1 MRRSTLVLP
10 VIQKFDV
17 FQLKKSYAKNLSL
30 GFAVAVLIY
39 ILIIGAYFFLQSV
52 SKSTESEHR
61 VITFTLSVPASINFP
76 ADKQIA
82 VSSPVTSLKNAMPI
96 PVPDDKAADDK
107 PVPTQNDLSASLA
120 QPGDS

>member
-1 MRRSTLVLP
+1 MRVVLDGFSLKIGNRDNGELRLVCCSTSRHSFPTAPHLRQEEYERNHEPIVLP

-61 VITFTLSVPASINFP
+61 
-76 ADKQIA
+76 
-82 VSSPVTSLKNAMPI
+82 
-96 PVPDDKAADDK
+96 
-107 PVPTQNDLSASLA
+107 
-120 QPGDS
+120 